1 MKYYYRNTKNEIEN
15 YKEWEEYYKNSDE
28 KHWEDGR
35 SAQSLADFMMQR
47 NGIDVITNVVNDVLK
62 NDSIDF
68 FEYGIIE
75 YESNFDEF
83 KNGRMQDIAI
93 WGKTK
98 SNHSIHMGVEA
109 KVDEEFGKTIED
121 AIKDAEKALSK
132 SPNSKKK
139 ERIEKLSKN
148 VFKLSSPESIS
159 HLRYQLLHYTAGTI
173 KVDADIHIM
182 LILVFKTSKYQDA
195 KGKENFRDFE
205 CYMKT
210 LGDVVDEFT
219 YDLSRL
225 KESTFAIYKEIVY

>member
-1 MKYYYRNTKNEIEN
+1 MKYYFKKTKQEINN
-15 YKEWEEYYKNSDE
+15 YDEWEKCYIQSDE
-28 KHWEDGR
+28 KHWEEGR
-35 SAQSLADFMMQR
+35 SAQSLADFMMRR
-47 NGIDVITNVVNDVLK
+47 NGIEIITNVVNDLLE

-75 YESNFDEF
+75 YESKFDEF
-83 KNGRMQDIAI
+83 KNGRKQDIAI

-98 SNHSIHMGVEA
+98 SNHSIHIGVEA
-109 KVDEEFGKTIED
+109 KVDEEFGETIED
-121 AIKDAEKALSK
+121 AIKEAEKALK
-132 SPNSKKK
+132 NTPNSKKK
-139 ERIEKLSKN
+139 ERIEKLSKK

-173 KVDADIHIM
+173 EVNADIHIM

-205 CYMKT
+205 CYMKS